1 MSKRVKILV
10 SALVV
15 VLLLTVGATATVMA
29 QEDPTPTPQ
38 AEAKGLLARVA
49 EILDI
54 PQEELVDAFRQAQQ
68 EIRQEAFI
76 RFLNKAVENGRITQ
90 EEANEIEEWWEQKPE
105 ALESVQGFNER
116 CRVRLQKR
124 EALGLAQSFRER
136 CWLRLHKL
144 TD

>member
-68 EIRQEAFI
+68 EIRQEASI
-76 RFLNKAVENGRITQ
+76 RFLNKAVENERITQ
-90 EEANEIEEWWEQKPE
+90 EEADEIEEWREQKPE

-116 CRVRLQKR
+116 CRVRLQKP

-136 CWLRLHKL
+136 CQLRLHKL